1 MLIRVLVLLLLVL
14 LTMLQYRLWLSED
27 GFREVWRLESRVEA
41 QAADNQRLKDR
52 NAQLDAEVED
62 LKSGFAALE
71 ERARSDLGMVG
82 SDESFYLFGTAE
94 ADPEE

>member
-1 MLIRVLVLLLLVL
+1 MLVRIIALLLLVL
-14 LTMLQYRLWLSED
+14 LITLQFKLWVSED
-27 GFREVWRLESRVEA
+27 GFREVWRLEDRVAA
-41 QAADNQRLKDR
+41 QAAENQRLRER

-82 SDESFYLFGTAE
+82 EDESFYLFGTDE
-94 ADPEE
+94 ADPKE